1 MSLVSVL
8 IIHLSLV
15 IVNSDFYLAVDF
27 IISNWYYHAR
37 KEVLILTINKRIK
50 AIRKERHWSQTHLA
64 SILGVTQGG
73 VSYMEQD
80 GSTVSEQTIKS
91 LCMAI
96 PGLSESWLKTG
107 SGPMYIENSS
117 FDLTQYA
124 LDRGCD
130 ALELEI
136 LKAYFSLPKDI
147 RKAALEHFK
156 KCLATPSPVPAPDQ
170 SVEELEEEYKKRHSA
185 SASTTDSTASSTT
198 TDAEK
203 AAGD

>member
-1 MSLVSVL
+1 MNL
-8 IIHLSLV
+8 
-15 IVNSDFYLAVDF
+15 
-27 IISNWYYHAR
+27 
-37 KEVLILTINKRIK
+37 KEVIYLDSIASRIIKIAEDNHLNKSEFARRINVTPAYISKLSKQPDSVPSDRTISDICRVFNIN
-50 AIRKERHWSQTHLA
+50 E
-64 SILGVTQGG
+64 
-73 VSYMEQD
+73 E
-80 GSTVSEQTIKS
+80 
-91 LCMAI
+91 
-96 PGLSESWLKTG
+96 WLRTGTG
-107 SGPMYIENSS
+107 SMYLSSNS

-170 SVEELEEEYKKRHSA
+170 SVEELEEEYKKRHSV
-185 SASTTDSTASSTT
+185 SASTTDSTASSS